1 MYVLSFCFTTRVYFI
16 VNTTDSD
23 FKASCMRACVSFVA
37 LLAQI
42 TPTDCTYVRTYSL
55 YSLQASINWY
65 LKRVNAGTHW
75 SPSS

>member
-16 VNTTDSD
+16 VNTTDGD

-37 LLAQI
+37 LLRSSNHAYRLYI
-42 TPTDCTYVRTYSL
+42 CTYSL

>member
-16 VNTTDSD
+16 VNTTDGD

-42 TPTDCTYVRTYSL
+42 TPTDCTYVRTVCAVCK
-55 YSLQASINWY
+55 QA
-65 LKRVNAGTHW
+65 
-75 SPSS
+75 